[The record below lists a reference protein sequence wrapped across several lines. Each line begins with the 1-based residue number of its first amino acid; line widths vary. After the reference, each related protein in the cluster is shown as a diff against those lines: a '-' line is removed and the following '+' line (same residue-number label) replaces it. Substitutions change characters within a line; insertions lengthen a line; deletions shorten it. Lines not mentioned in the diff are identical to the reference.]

1 MLLLLLP
8 SLLSLLLL
16 LLLLPLLLMMMLLSL
31 LPLHLLQFFCMSVIR
46 GFVLRRTLRSSGA
59 KFCYLLCVWFG
70 FLRVLWLETS
80 PIP

>member
-31 LPLHLLQFFCMSVIR
+31 LPLHLLQFFACQSF
-46 GFVLRRTLRSSGA
+46 GVLFCEEPSFERREI
-59 KFCYLLCVWFG
+59 LLFALCLVW
-70 FLRVLWLETS
+70 V
-80 PIP
+80 P